1 MNNQGCA
8 SFVGRQYDGK
18 QDLTL
23 QDPMCSQ
30 VKSRLIKRHTFLRI
44 AMTSSYYGIT
54 FIRGG
59 PCSWEAQIFLAR
71 GARYSVDSAIKMILI
86 HI

>member
-30 VKSRLIKRHTFLRI
+30 VKSR
-44 AMTSSYYGIT
+44 A
-54 FIRGG
+54 
-59 PCSWEAQIFLAR
+59 
-71 GARYSVDSAIKMILI
+71 
-86 HI
+86 